1 MDFCPK
7 CDTRLVP
14 TPKSKEKKAIV
25 IYACPKCGY
34 EKNIKGK
41 DVVALPK
48 VIEHHPQEQ
57 IAVIGVQEG
66 NLNTMPKIKINCPKC
81 SNHEATWWLVQTRG
95 ADESPTQFY
104 RCTKCGHTW
113 REYS

>member
-7 CDTRLVP
+7 CGSRLVP
-14 TPKSKEKKAIV
+14 TPKSGKKKAAV

-34 EKNIKGK
+34 EKGIKGK
-41 DVVALPK
+41 DAEALPK
-48 VIEHHPQEQ
+48 VIEHRPQEQ
-57 IAVIGVQEG
+57 IAVISHQE
-66 NLNTMPKIKINCPKC
+66 NPQTMPTIKITCPKC
-81 SNHEATWWLVQTRG
+81 RHNEASWWLVQTRG

-104 RCTKCGHTW
+104 RCIKCGYTW